1 MGRLKLILFFFNKN
15 VDWFEFFGIL
25 ALMQILIDIDAPTKD
40 ESIISNSLKTIA
52 NSIEDGSIVDRELMD
67 GSYCVGGSVIEFVD

>member
-1 MGRLKLILFFFNKN
+1 MA
-15 VDWFEFFGIL
+15 FFGIFV
-25 ALMQILIDIDAPTKD
+25 LMQILIDIDTPTKD